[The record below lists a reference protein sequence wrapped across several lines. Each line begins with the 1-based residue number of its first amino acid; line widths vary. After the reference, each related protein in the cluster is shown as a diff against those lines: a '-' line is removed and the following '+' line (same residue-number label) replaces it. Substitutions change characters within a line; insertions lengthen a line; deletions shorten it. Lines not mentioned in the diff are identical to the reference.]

1 LNSTDFLK
9 KVPLFTQMSNED
21 LARLSRIVQERH
33 FPKGNILFLENEP
46 GHTLFIIKSGLIKI
60 SRVAPDGKAKTLTIL
75 HALEFFGEMA
85 ILDDEYRSAT
95 AEALSDATVLTIY
108 KKDFESLIKKYP
120 HLALEVIH
128 TLCQRLREANHQI
141 DDLAF
146 QDSRGKIANVLLR
159 LAKEF
164 GKAVEKQPGIIIKI
178 SLTHQELSEMAGL
191 SRETTTR
198 MLNKLE
204 ADNIIVLAKEHI
216 VIRDLNSLK
225 KLGLYPSKAR
235 LDKEI

>member
-1 LNSTDFLK
+1 MNSTDFLK
-9 KVPLFTQMSNED
+9 RVPLFTKMSDDD
-21 LARLSRIVQERH
+21 LVRLSRIVQERH

-85 ILDDEYRSAT
+85 ILDDQYRSAT
-95 AEALSDATVLTIY
+95 AEALADASVLTIY
-108 KKDFESLIKKYP
+108 KKDFEALIKKYP

-164 GKAVEKQPGIIIKI
+164 GHSIDNNVSITIKI

-204 ADNIIVLAKEHI
+204 VENIIALDKNHI
-216 VIRDLNSLK
+216 LIKDLSSLK
-225 KLGLYPSKAR
+225 KSGLYPSKAR